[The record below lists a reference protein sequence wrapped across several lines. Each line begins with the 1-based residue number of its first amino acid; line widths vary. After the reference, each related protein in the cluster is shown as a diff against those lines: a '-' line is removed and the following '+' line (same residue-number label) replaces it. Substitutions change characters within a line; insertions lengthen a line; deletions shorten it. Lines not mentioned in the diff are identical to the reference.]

1 MKDETDFFT
10 LQTRF
15 NKIKSLYA
23 GRTQK
28 YIHVKTVDNFLSH
41 SDNFFMKEHRQ
52 QIFKLL
58 TDYFDV
64 IESKQ
69 INNITESLELFNR
82 YIKPLAN
89 LFSELRGFHMAVRL
103 WIILL
108 WLLPIFILLYF
119 LNASIYF
126 YIPVVALVILF
137 LARQVYFTRQ
147 NKTWGFL
154 H

>member
-15 NKIKSLYA
+15 KEIKSFYPGANL
-23 GRTQK
+23 K

-41 SDNFFMKEHRQ
+41 SDIFFMKEHKQ

-64 IESKQ
+64 IESRQ
-69 INNITESLELFNR
+69 IDTVSKSLELFSR

-89 LFSELRGFHMAVRL
+89 LFSESRGFHMVMRP

-126 YIPVVALVILF
+126 YAPVVALATLF
-137 LARQVYFTRQ
+137 FARQVYFTRQ
-147 NKTWGFL
+147 NKPWGFL